1 MNGLCCDEGGLEL
14 ETGGRRQLTSGGL
27 RSPAPHPLD
36 SDSDGEDG
44 SVSGDEAEP
53 EEEAERLAEA
63 LAGEH
68 TVLPLANYP
77 ELQPALGSE
86 GRHTM
91 VLWMLAVRPVP
102 LYARD
107 EGRAAARRPRF

>member
-1 MNGLCCDEGGLEL
+1 MAGLTCEEEGLEL
-14 ETGGRRQLTSGGL
+14 ETGGGRLLTSL

-63 LAGEH
+63 LAGESA
-68 TVLPLANYP
+68 VLPLANYP

-102 LYARD
+102 AVAPRTS
-107 EGRAAARRPRF
+107 RAAASRPRF